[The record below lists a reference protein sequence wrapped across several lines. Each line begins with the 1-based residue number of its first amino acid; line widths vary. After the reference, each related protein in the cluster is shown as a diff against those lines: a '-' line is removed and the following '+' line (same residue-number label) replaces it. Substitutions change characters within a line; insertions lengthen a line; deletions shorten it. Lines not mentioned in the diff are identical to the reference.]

1 MKINPR
7 IGRSPSELEGIKFSA
22 MKKYIKQDLKR
33 LEKNTSKDSPT
44 LFMMIGLYDYPDKK
58 QVALPIVGRRSID
71 WKKHAKNTV
80 AKDETGVLGRVYF
93 SGINSDGQKV
103 VVMDVAKGKGK
114 TKIAKLEKGLKK
126 LIPQST
132 YQVIFNQI
140 QESELDELENQF
152 DSAGDVAE
160 IEVPEEG
167 EDDGEVEVDTNQSY
181 TQLLASNLAK
191 LSAQFVPIRDNIK
204 AKIDNDPEDVELLLD
219 YAIEWLE
226 LYAEADPSAQ
236 TAVAA
241 KVSQVEAIKAFAE
254 SQTADSSAT
263 PQQKTASFDAAD
275 KALAVGLEMAKAP
288 EYQKGYAYIPFTG
301 KATGTKYKKGD
312 AILPADK
319 ESYNPTWCNQFA
331 YDMTDKVVG
340 NSSPFNMLPMGKGW
354 TNANTLGQFAEDAEG
369 VLFERLG
376 KFEDAW
382 AQANAGK
389 IVYFLSKDKIG
400 HVSTAAPTKPA
411 QMVTKNGDKYG
422 MVIQAGSSVGHMHMF
437 KVWGD
442 PVKSGVKIFLSRI
455 NGPLAGDGKIDPNVH
470 LAIYNKITH
479 NIGEGHV
486 MGKINTLQNQFKKPE
501 ELQNVIASIRTV
513 QQLLLNAGQAITVDG
528 DCGSGTVKA
537 IKNIQLQIQ
546 QPQTGFVA
554 MGDATWN
561 FLMGKSTPLIEAAKN
576 TIPAADEI
584 TPTPNN
590 NSDTPTDSSNISSTV
605 QKGSK
610 GEDVKTVQNLLLKN
624 GADLGKWGA
633 DGDAGTATDTAIRN
647 FQSKKGLPV
656 TGTVEPNSPT
666 WLALNGQTVAP
677 TPTLTP
683 DQVTLTPAA
692 GVAAI
697 PAAKLAVL
705 KEILAKAGEAKATIT
720 SYSRTAEEQ
729 ARIMY
734 NNIIKDGEAKNK
746 ASYKNPAAA
755 ATVVDAFMT
764 ALKAGKNGQEIYAA
778 TLAAVNK
785 AGAANLSDHCGSNP
799 AIDID
804 PASLK
809 DAAKFEAALKAD
821 SRVKAVTPPND
832 PLYHLIIS

>member
-7 IGRSPSELEGIKFSA
+7 IGRSPSDLEGIKFSA

-44 LFMMIGLYDYPDKK
+44 LFMMIGVYDYPDKK

-71 WKKHAKNTV
+71 WKKHAKNIV
-80 AKDETGVLGRVYF
+80 AKDDTGVLGRVYF

-114 TKIAKLEKGLKK
+114 TKITKLEKGLKK

-219 YAIEWLE
+219 YAVEWLE

-254 SQTADSSAT
+254 SQTADSSTT
-263 PQQKTASFDAAD
+263 PQQKMASFDAAD

-288 EYQKGYAYIPFTG
+288 EYQKGHAYIPFTG

-437 KVWGD
+437 KVWAD

-513 QQLLLNAGQAITVDG
+513 QQLLVNAGQPITVDG
-528 DCGSGTVKA
+528 DCGGGTVKA

-561 FLMGKSTPLIEAAKN
+561 FLMGKSTALIEAAKAS
-576 TIPAADEI
+576 IPAAEAV
-584 TPTPNN
+584 TANN
-590 NSDTPTDSSNISSTV
+590 NSDST
-605 QKGSK
+605 
-610 GEDVKTVQNLLLKN
+610 T
-624 GADLGKWGA
+624 
-633 DGDAGTATDTAIRN
+633 T
-647 FQSKKGLPV
+647 
-656 TGTVEPNSPT
+656 
-666 WLALNGQTVAP
+666 
-677 TPTLTP
+677 TLTP
-683 DQVTLTPAA
+683 DQVAITPAA

-821 SRVKAVTPPND
+821 SRVKAITPPND

>member
-537 IKNIQLQIQ
+537 IKDIQRQIQ

-561 FLMGKSTPLIEAAKN
+561 FLMGKSIALIEAAKA
-576 TIPAADEI
+576 TIPAAEAV
-584 TPTPNN
+584 TANN
-590 NSDTPTDSSNISSTV
+590 NSDST
-605 QKGSK
+605 
-610 GEDVKTVQNLLLKN
+610 
-624 GADLGKWGA
+624 
-633 DGDAGTATDTAIRN
+633 
-647 FQSKKGLPV
+647 
-656 TGTVEPNSPT
+656 
-666 WLALNGQTVAP
+666 

>member
-71 WKKHAKNTV
+71 WKKHAKNIV
-80 AKDETGVLGRVYF
+80 AKDDTGVLGRVYF

-103 VVMDVAKGKGK
+103 VVMDIAKGKGK

-132 YQVIFNQI
+132 YQVVFNQI

-191 LSAQFVPIRDNIK
+191 ISAQFVPIRDNMK
-204 AKIDNDPEDVELLLD
+204 AKVNNDPEDVELLLD
-219 YAIEWLE
+219 YAVEWLE
-226 LYAEADPSAQ
+226 LYAEADPEAQ
-236 TAVAA
+236 TVVAA

-254 SQTADSSAT
+254 SQMADSSAT
-263 PQQKTASFDAAD
+263 PRQKMASFDAAD
-275 KALAVGLEMAKAP
+275 KALAIGLEMAKAP
-288 EYQKGYAYIPFTG
+288 EYQKGHAYIPFTG

-319 ESYNPTWCNQFA
+319 ASYNPTWCNQFA

-340 NSSPFNMLPMGKGW
+340 NSSPFNMLPMGKSW
-354 TNANTLGQFAEDAEG
+354 TNANTLGQFAEAAEG

-455 NGPLAGDGKIDPNVH
+455 NGPLAGDGKIDPNIH

-479 NIGEGHV
+479 NIGEGHI
-486 MGKINTLQNQFKKPE
+486 MGSIGTLQNQFKKPE

-513 QQLLLNAGQAITVDG
+513 QQLLVNAGQAVKVDG
-528 DCGSGTVKA
+528 DCGGGTVKA

-561 FLMGKSTPLIEAAKN
+561 FLMGKSTALIEAAKA
-576 TIPAADEI
+576 TIPAAEAV
-584 TPTPNN
+584 TPNN
-590 NSDTPTDSSNISSTV
+590 NSDST
-605 QKGSK
+605 
-610 GEDVKTVQNLLLKN
+610 
-624 GADLGKWGA
+624 
-633 DGDAGTATDTAIRN
+633 
-647 FQSKKGLPV
+647 
-656 TGTVEPNSPT
+656 
-666 WLALNGQTVAP
+666 

-683 DQVTLTPAA
+683 EQVTLTPAA

-705 KEILAKAGEAKATIT
+705 KEILAKAGETKATIT

-778 TLAAVNK
+778 VLSAVNK

-832 PLYHLIIS
+832 PLYHLIIA

>member
-7 IGRSPSELEGIKFSA
+7 IGRSPSDLEGIKFSA
-22 MKKYIKQDLKR
+22 MKKHIKQDLKR

-44 LFMMIGLYDYPDKK
+44 LFMMIGLFDYSDKK
-58 QVALPIVGRRSID
+58 QVALPILGRRSID
-71 WKKHAKNTV
+71 WKKYAKGTV
-80 AKDETGVLGRVYF
+80 VKDDTGVLGRAYF

-103 VVMDVAKGKGK
+103 VVLDIAKGKGK
-114 TKIAKLEKGLKK
+114 TKIAKLQKGLKK

-132 YQVIFNQI
+132 YQVVFNQI
-140 QESELDELENQF
+140 QESELDALEAQF

-160 IEVPEEG
+160 IEVPEDDDEDEG
-167 EDDGEVEVDTNQSY
+167 DVEVDADQSY

-191 LSAQFVPIRDNIK
+191 ISAQFVPIRDNMK
-204 AKIDNDPEDVELLLD
+204 AKISNDAEDIELLLD
-219 YAIEWLE
+219 YASEWLE
-226 LYAEADPSAQ
+226 LYAEADPAAQ
-236 TAVAA
+236 AAISA
-241 KVSQVEAIKAFAE
+241 KVPQVEAIKAFAE
-254 SQTADSSAT
+254 SQTAGSTAS
-263 PQQKTASFDAAD
+263 PQQKTASFNAAD
-275 KALAVGLEMAKAP
+275 KALSVGLEMVKAP
-288 EYQKGYAYIPFTG
+288 EYKKGHAYIPFTG

-340 NSSPFNMLPMGKGW
+340 ASSPFNMLPMGKGW
-354 TNANTLGQFAEDAEG
+354 TNANTLAQFAEDAEG

-376 KFEDAW
+376 KFEEAW
-382 AQANAGK
+382 RLADAGK
-389 IVYFLSKDKIG
+389 IVYFLSVGKIG
-400 HVSTAAPTKPA
+400 HVSTAAPTPPA
-411 QMVTKNGDKYG
+411 QMVSKYSDKFG
-422 MVIQAGSSVGHMHMF
+422 MVIQAGNTVGHIHMF
-437 KVWGD
+437 NVWKD
-442 PVKSGVKIFLSRI
+442 PAKSGVKIYLSRI
-455 NGPLAGDGKIDPNVH
+455 NEPLAGDGKIDPNVH

-479 NIGEGHV
+479 SIGEGHI
-486 MGKINTLQNQFKKPE
+486 MGNIGTLNKKYKPE
-501 ELQNVIASIRTV
+501 ELQNIIASIRTL
-513 QQLLLNAGQAITVDG
+513 QQLLANAGQAITVDA
-528 DCGSGTVKA
+528 DCGGGTVKA

-561 FLMGKSTPLIEAAKN
+561 FLMGKSSALIQAAKDS
-576 TIPAADEI
+576 IPAAGAINE
-584 TPTPNN
+584 TPNN
-590 NSDTPTDSSNISSTV
+590 NSDTPADSSNISSTV

-610 GEDVKTVQNLLLKN
+610 GDDVKIVQNLLLKN

-633 DGDAGTATDTAIRN
+633 DGDAGAATETAIRE
-647 FQSKKGLPV
+647 FQSKNGLAV
-656 TGTVEPNSPT
+656 TGIVEPNSST
-666 WLALNGQTVAP
+666 WYTLNGQQGSQPLRADNIV
-677 TPTLTP
+677 
-683 DQVTLTPAA
+683 VTPAA

-705 KEILAKAGEAKATIT
+705 KEILAKAGEPNAAIT

-755 ATVVDAFMT
+755 ATVVDAFMA

-778 TLAAVNK
+778 VLAAVNK

-809 DAAKFEAALKAD
+809 NAANFEAALKAD
-821 SRVKAVTPPND
+821 SRVTVVAPPAD
-832 PLYHLIIS
+832 PLFHIIIA